1 MESRWH
7 SIQPHLGQASL
18 PLLPVLFVTAGGVC
32 CRYLWLS
39 GLATERE
46 PQWQSPAWPM
56 WSICF
61 KVRCCLK
68 YLGCAYLVFPAYRTW
83 NAAVHMGPPKQF
95 ESDRPWRLFLTGL
108 AITIGNPKSMAFYLA
123 LLPSLVDQTKV
134 SLVGWADLV
143 GVVIIVNMIVDL
155 SCTAAASRLQLAI
168 RRTST
173 VRLVNRASAELLAGA
188 VLAIDVDVV

>member
-1 MESRWH
+1 
-7 SIQPHLGQASL
+7 
-18 PLLPVLFVTAGGVC
+18 
-32 CRYLWLS
+32 
-39 GLATERE
+39 
-46 PQWQSPAWPM
+46 
-56 WSICF
+56 
-61 KVRCCLK
+61 
-68 YLGCAYLVFPAYRTW
+68 
-83 NAAVHMGPPKQF
+83 MGPPKQF